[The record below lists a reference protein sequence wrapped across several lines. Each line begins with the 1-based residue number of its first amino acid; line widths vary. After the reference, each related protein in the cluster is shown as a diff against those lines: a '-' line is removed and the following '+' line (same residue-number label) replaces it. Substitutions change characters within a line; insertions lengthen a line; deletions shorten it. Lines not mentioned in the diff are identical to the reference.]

1 MTTRHKLATK
11 YSQNEVNIFLMNSLK
26 GVSGGYT
33 NVCFYNAILFWHNV
47 GNKVAKNKKKMYF
60 CTFKEI
66 KI

>member
-1 MTTRHKLATK
+1 MTTRHKLAVK

-26 GVSGGYT
+26 GLSGGDT
-33 NVCFYNAILFWHNV
+33 TVWPRGAILFWHNV